1 MNAHHFFVRARLPL
15 LARPALALLAVA
27 LLALAALSALGS
39 AQAALSSAQRGAQL
53 NLSLVDDSDNIA
65 AAGTTIAV
73 AATISFT
80 VDADVGSVDEGHGP
94 FGAPIYLQ
102 SGGRFRVAGNLEWER
117 PGRGVLQLNP
127 RATSDADKDDASD
140 DGRLSET
147 DRFVQG
153 GQYTT
158 TNPARPDGDGQTYSH
173 DGIDYTG
180 PICVA
185 RTEQD
190 LTTWTC
196 AIAIQHGSTPLG
208 TAVNRSG
215 DHLIA
220 IPDGQPD
227 GPFTISANVQIAD
240 TAGAGGEG
248 AVELND
254 SLTVNVGKVIEV
266 QTAALDFATQ
276 TYDNLSPNGRAGD
289 PWPNTVAATGSETR
303 LQVSLLNSAG
313 AASATGSVTLL
324 HLFAS
329 TGRLSSV
336 TLGPGACIGG
346 DRQSTCQIDVSK
358 LNSTNSD
365 RIEIR
370 VEPPLV
376 QRAGSALIRGT
387 LLTADGRS
395 FSLGPVRVRFTGAP
409 VALNIQEPGSNILN
423 MQTPGDNRDQ
433 LTLAVT
439 AVDSI
444 GNPLI
449 APTDRARFTLT
460 GPNGRN
466 VASGVNVEW
475 PLGGSESP
483 TRNSAGHHQVRVNV
497 TSPATDKLANGQY
510 TLSLRAGG
518 LTATQTFTVGGGPAK
533 LTLSEPQGE
542 LAVGQ
547 QITFTAT
554 VLDADDN
561 PVPNGTTIDFDETQ
575 IGATEVI
582 VQLSA
587 DSATTNGKASATYL
601 VLSAGRATLRVDA
614 GGDAADLIL
623 IDIAAALA
631 AAETEEPPSP
641 ADGLSNSGRPGFNA
655 WSGEGST
662 SASAL
667 LDDLD
672 DITGVLAWS
681 SAGWLRFARSEDG
694 RPIPGSFDF
703 QIYNNTI
710 LWLSQ

>member
-15 LARPALALLAVA
+15 LALAAVA
-27 LLALAALSALGS
+27 LLALAAISALGA
-39 AQAALSSAQRGAQL
+39 AQAALSPAQRGAQL
-53 NLSLVDDSDNIA
+53 NLSLIDDADNIA
-65 AAGTTIAV
+65 PAGSTIAV
-73 AATISFT
+73 AATISFI
-80 VDADVGSVDEGHGP
+80 VDANIGGVDNNHGD
-94 FGAPIYLQ
+94 FGEPIYLQ
-102 SGGRFRVAGNLEWER
+102 SGGRFRVAGNLEWEG
-117 PGRGVLQLNP
+117 PGRGVLQLNA
-127 RATSDADKDDASD
+127 RAVSDADEDEAAD
-140 DGRLSET
+140 DGKLDDS
-147 DRFVQG
+147 
-153 GQYTT
+153 
-158 TNPARPDGDGQTYSH
+158 GDL
-173 DGIDYTG
+173 
-180 PICVA
+180 CVA
-185 RTEQD
+185 RTEEE

-208 TAVNRSG
+208 TAVTRRS
-215 DHLIA
+215 DHRIV

-240 TAGAGGEG
+240 TAGDGGEG

-254 SLTVNVGKVIEV
+254 SLTVSVGKVIEV
-266 QTAALDFATQ
+266 QTATLDFATQ
-276 TYDNLSPNGRAGD
+276 TYDNLAPNGRAGD

-313 AASATGSVTLL
+313 AASATGSATAL

-329 TGRLSSV
+329 SGRLSSV
-336 TLGPGACIGG
+336 TLGPGACLGG
-346 DRQSTCQIDVSK
+346 DSQSICQIDVSK

-370 VEPPLV
+370 VEPPLTR
-376 QRAGSALIRGT
+376 RAGSALIRGT
-387 LLTADGRS
+387 LLTADNRT

-439 AVDSI
+439 AIDSI
-444 GNPLI
+444 GNPII
-449 APTDRARFTLT
+449 APTNRPRATLT
-460 GPNGRN
+460 DPNGRG
-466 VASGVNVEW
+466 VAGGINVEW

-483 TRNSAGHHQVRVNV
+483 TRNSAGHHQVRINV
-497 TSPATDKLANGQY
+497 TRAATDLLPNGEY

-518 LTATQTFTVGGGPAK
+518 LTATQTFIVGGGPAK

-561 PVPNGTTIDFDETQ
+561 PVPNGTIIDFNETS
-575 IGATEVI
+575 IGTTDVL
-582 VQLSA
+582 VQLTA
-587 DSATTNGKASATYL
+587 DSATNNGKASATYL
-601 VLSAGRATLRVDA
+601 ILSAGRATLRVDA
-614 GGDAADLIL
+614 GGNAADLIL

-631 AAETEEPPSP
+631 AQAAEPPSP

-672 DITGVLAWS
+672 GISGVLAWS
-681 SAGWLRFARSEDG
+681 SAGWLRYARSDDG